1 MEPIAYRQFRDLE
14 KTHWWFI
21 GRRRIFTGL
30 LARTAYRPRRGV
42 VLDLGCGAGEMLEP
56 LADFGD
62 VVALD
67 FSKVALDFC
76 RERGARKTIGGD
88 AMRLPF
94 RDGVA
99 SLAALVDA
107 IEHLP
112 NDEAALR
119 EAHRVLEPGGTLIVT
134 VPAYEVL
141 YSDNDRVAHHLRRY
155 SARELAEKVERA
167 GFTRVWTTYYNALLL
182 PLIAM
187 FLMLVKVKQAILP
200 SPPEKKRDNL
210 HVPFPAALHAALA
223 RLLEWE
229 GRVAE
234 RRRLPFG
241 HSIVCLAVR
250 RT

>member
-1 MEPIAYRQFRDLE
+1 VEPVAYRQFRDLE

-30 LARTAYRPRRGV
+30 LARGAYRPKPGT

-56 LADFGD
+56 LTDFGE

-67 FSKVALDFC
+67 YSKVALDFC
-76 RERGARKTIGGD
+76 RERGARSTVGGD

-99 SLAALVDA
+99 TLAALVDA

-112 NDEAALR
+112 DDEAALR
-119 EAHRVLEPGGTLIVT
+119 EAHRVLAPGGTLLVT
-134 VPAYEVL
+134 VPAYEIL

-155 SARELAEKVERA
+155 TARELAAKVERA
-167 GFTRVWTTYYNALLL
+167 GFERVWTTYYNTTLL
-182 PLIAM
+182 PLIAT
-187 FLMLVKVKQAILP
+187 FLLGVKAKQALWP
-200 SPPEKKRDNL
+200 SPPEAKRDNL
-210 HVPFPAALHAALA
+210 HVPFPALLHRALA
-223 RLLEWE
+223 KLLELE

-234 RRRLPFG
+234 RVRLPFG

-250 RT
+250 A